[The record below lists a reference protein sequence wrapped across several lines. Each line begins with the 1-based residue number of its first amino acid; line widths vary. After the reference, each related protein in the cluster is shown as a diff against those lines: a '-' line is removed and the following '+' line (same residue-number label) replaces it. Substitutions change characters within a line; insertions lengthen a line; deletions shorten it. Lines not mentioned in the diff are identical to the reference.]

1 MKKDELSFR
10 CEKLAL
16 PSCEK
21 IDDWMC
27 DVVVGIQRINI
38 PVGQM
43 GEIKVDP
50 RHDGVFGYYF
60 SDILCDVDFVEVEC
74 NTGHY

>member
-1 MKKDELSFR
+1 
-10 CEKLAL
+10 
-16 PSCEK
+16 
-21 IDDWMC
+21 MC

-60 SDILCDVDFVEVEC
+60 SDILCYVDFVEVES